1 MADFL
6 QNVHIHIRSH
16 ASIHSCTIMPT
27 PYSHAPYGSSPSLF
41 PTDFED
47 AKGRKRQH
55 HYLHQHQRIIRPAHA
70 TRRCRLD
77 ATYVRTRASLSRQ
90 RTRTTTHRE
99 TTTTRA
105 YTRNASLSIR
115 RRARTPHAQRLRA
128 RTHAQ
133 GETTTTRAHTH
144 NVSLSTRRR
153 ARARTHALAR
163 GDDEDHARSL
173 GQRRDA
179 YLPLR
184 FHNHIVES

>member
-1 MADFL
+1 MACPNGASLHSLSPASSPTMADFL
-6 QNVHIHIRSH
+6 PNVHIHLRSH

-47 AKGRKRQH
+47 AKGRKQQH

-115 RRARTPHAQRLRA
+115 RRART
-128 RTHAQ
+128 HAQ

-144 NVSLSTRRR
+144 NVSLSTQSHTS
-153 ARARTHALAR
+153 AK
-163 GDDEDHARSL
+163 
-173 GQRRDA
+173 
-179 YLPLR
+179 
-184 FHNHIVES
+184 